1 MIPTL
6 PWLVH
11 DPVAMALPKVKEAAD
26 STAMPLA
33 AGNKSCSDMPLKK
46 DDTSNGGTSV
56 TFEATSF

>member
-1 MIPTL
+1 MMIPTL

-11 DPVAMALPKVKEAAD
+11 DPVITTLPKVKQAAD

-33 AGNKSCSDMPLKK
+33 AGNKSSDMPLKI
-46 DDTSNGGTSV
+46 DDTSNRGTSV

>member
-1 MIPTL
+1 MMIPTL

-11 DPVAMALPKVKEAAD
+11 DPVTTTLPKVKQAAD

-33 AGNKSCSDMPLKK
+33 AGNKSDMPLKK